1 MTLQTKII
9 KIGNS
14 QGIRIPKALLEQ
26 MKARGQVT
34 LRVENGELIVSPIE
48 DPRLGWE
55 KDFASMAVAG
65 EDRLLIPDNIG
76 TEWDE
81 DEWEW

>member
-1 MTLQTKII
+1 MALQTKII
-9 KIGNS
+9 RIGNS

-48 DPRLGWE
+48 DPRQGWE
-55 KDFASMAVAG
+55 KAFANMAASG

-81 DEWEW
+81 EEWEW

>member
-26 MKARGQVT
+26 MKARGEVT
-34 LRVENGELIVSPIE
+34 LRIENGELIVSPVE
-48 DPRLGWE
+48 NPRQGWE
-55 KDFASMAVAG
+55 KAFARMSVAG
-65 EDRLLIPDNIG
+65 EDRLLIPDTIEND
-76 TEWDE
+76 WDE
-81 DEWEW
+81 EEWEW

>member
-9 KIGNS
+9 RIGNS

-26 MKARGQVT
+26 MKARDQVS
-34 LRVENGELIVSPIE
+34 LRVEDGELIVGPV
-48 DPRLGWE
+48 DNPRQGWE
-55 KDFASMAVAG
+55 KAFARMAAAG

-76 TEWDE
+76 NDWDE
-81 DEWEW
+81 EEWEW